1 MAADYA
7 RMVAEL
13 QAFFDFTGKVVI
25 LVGAGAGKFI
35 DACRGAK
42 RLIAVDR
49 DAEVLG
55 QFERAIRVRGL
66 QDKASVICAEFLEV
80 AARGDVVY
88 FEFCFHEMEDPQAAL
103 RHACDLAPEV
113 LVFDHLPG
121 SAWTYYTNEEDKVR
135 RSTGVNSGGL
145 PSGNDC
151 SGMLSID
158 MNSFAAGLLGGTP
171 SPALLVV
178 GTDVWCQWWSRDPG
192 FPAPNNSSLSNA
204 LTYRVC
210 N

>member
-13 QAFFDFTGKVVI
+13 QAFYDFTGKSVI

-42 RLIAVDR
+42 HLVAVDQ

-55 QFERAIRVRGL
+55 QFERALRVRGM
-66 QDKASVICAEFLEV
+66 QGKASVICAEFLEV

-88 FEFCFHEMEDPQAAL
+88 FEFCFHEMADPLAAL

-121 SAWTYYTNEEDKVR
+121 SPWTYYTNEEDKVR
-135 RSTGVNSGGL
+135 RSTSVITSGGVQRRETHQGAQRFRNHAEL
-145 PSGNDC
+145 QA
-151 SGMLSID
+151 MLAQGEPVCLERIEAFREESEIVIP
-158 MNSFAAGLLGGTP
+158 MSYGL
-171 SPALLVV
+171 ALLR
-178 GTDVWCQWWSRDPG
+178 GPG
-192 FPAPNNSSLSNA
+192 AG
-204 LTYRVC
+204 
-210 N
+210 

>member
-135 RSTGVNSGGL
+135 RSTGVLTSGGVQRRETHQGEQRFRNHAEL
-145 PSGNDC
+145 QAMLASGGPVCLERIEAFREKSDIVIPM
-151 SGMLSID
+151 SY
-158 MNSFAAGLLGGTP
+158 GL
-171 SPALLVV
+171 ALL
-178 GTDVWCQWWSRDPG
+178 RRPG
-192 FPAPNNSSLSNA
+192 AG
-204 LTYRVC
+204 
-210 N
+210 